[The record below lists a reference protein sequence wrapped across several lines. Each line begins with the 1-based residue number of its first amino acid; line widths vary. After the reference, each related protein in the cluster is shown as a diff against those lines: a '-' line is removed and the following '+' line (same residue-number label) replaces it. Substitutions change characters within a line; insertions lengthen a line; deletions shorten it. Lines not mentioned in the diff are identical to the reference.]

1 MALGGGTF
9 LVQNK
14 ILPGAYLNFVSVAQA
29 SATLSERGVA
39 TLPLALDWGPEN
51 QMFTVELDEFL
62 KDSQRIFGYAY
73 TAAELRPLREVFK
86 HAKTLHCFRLN
97 QGGKKAANTLATAKY
112 PGSRG
117 NALRLVITENENSTE
132 NEPLFDVATYLGDVQ
147 VDKQLNIAA
156 LSDLQSNPYLDW
168 LPEAE
173 LALTAG
179 VPLTGGEDGQVLDAA
194 YQTYLDQAENYT
206 YNAMGCLAADKL
218 VKELFVAYNKRM
230 RDEVGKKCQLVLF
243 NQLADYEGVVSV
255 KNGLA
260 ADKENP
266 ALAAWVTGVLAGT
279 AVNKS
284 ATNMTYDGEYA
295 IDTEYTQKQL
305 EKGLQEGSWL
315 FHQVDGKVTVLRDIN
330 TFVSVTPE
338 KSADFASN
346 QTIRVLDQVANDI
359 ALLFGQKYIGK
370 VPNDAAGRI
379 SLWNDIVKHHQE
391 LQAIRAIE
399 GFAPENVRVAPGNS
413 KKAVL
418 VEDYITPV
426 NAMEQLYMTVYVE

>member
-1 MALGGGTF
+1 M
-9 LVQNK
+9 VQNK

>member
-1 MALGGGTF
+1 M
-9 LVQNK
+9 VQNK

-255 KNGLA
+255 ENGLA
-260 ADKENP
+260 ADKESA
-266 ALAAWVTGVLAGT
+266 ALVAWVTGVLAGT

-426 NAMEQLYMTVYVE
+426 NEIGRASCRERV

>member
-51 QMFTVELDEFL
+51 QMFTVELEEFL

-73 TAAELRPLREVFK
+73 TAEELRPLREIFK
-86 HAKTLHCFRLN
+86 HAKTVHFFRLN
-97 QGGKKAANTLATAKY
+97 LGGQKATNTLATAKY

-117 NALRLVITENENSTE
+117 NALRLVITESENSTDDA
-132 NEPLFDVATYLGDVQ
+132 PLFDVATYLEAAQ
-147 VDKQLNIAA
+147 VDRQLAIGAM
-156 LSDLQSNPYLDW
+156 SDLQPNPYLDW
-168 LPEAE
+168 LPEAQ

-179 VPLTGGEDGQVLDAA
+179 APLTGGENGQVLDAA
-194 YQTYLDQAENYT
+194 YQVYLDQAENYT

-230 RDEVGKKCQLVLF
+230 RDEVGKKCQLALF

-260 ADKENP
+260 VDKESP

-330 TFVSVTPE
+330 TFVSVTDE

-346 QTIRVLDQVANDI
+346 QTVRVLDQVANDI

-391 LQAIRAIE
+391 LQDIRAIE
-399 GFAPENVRVAPGNS
+399 DFSPENVQVQRGDS

-418 VEDYITPV
+418 VTDYVTPV

>member
-1 MALGGGTF
+1 MLF
-9 LVQNK
+9 
-14 ILPGAYLNFVSVAQA
+14 
-29 SATLSERGVA
+29 R
-39 TLPLALDWGPEN
+39 
-51 QMFTVELDEFL
+51 
-62 KDSQRIFGYAY
+62 SQRIFGYAY

>member
-1 MALGGGTF
+1 MDRQLA
-9 LVQNK
+9 
-14 ILPGAYLNFVSVAQA
+14 IGA
-29 SATLSERGVA
+29 
-39 TLPLALDWGPEN
+39 
-51 QMFTVELDEFL
+51 M
-62 KDSQRIFGYAY
+62 
-73 TAAELRPLREVFK
+73 
-86 HAKTLHCFRLN
+86 
-97 QGGKKAANTLATAKY
+97 
-112 PGSRG
+112 
-117 NALRLVITENENSTE
+117 
-132 NEPLFDVATYLGDVQ
+132 
-147 VDKQLNIAA
+147 
-156 LSDLQSNPYLDW
+156 SDLQPNPYLDW
-168 LPEAE
+168 LPEAQ

-179 VPLTGGEDGQVLDAA
+179 APLTGGENGQVLDAA
-194 YQTYLDQAENYT
+194 YQVYLDQAENYT

-230 RDEVGKKCQLVLF
+230 RDEVGKKCQLALF

-260 ADKENP
+260 VDKESP

-330 TFVSVTPE
+330 TFVSVTDE

-346 QTIRVLDQVANDI
+346 QTVRVLDQVANDI

-391 LQAIRAIE
+391 LQDIRAIE
-399 GFAPENVRVAPGNS
+399 DFSPENVQVQRGDS

-418 VEDYITPV
+418 VTDYVTPV

>member
-62 KDSQRIFGYAY
+62 KDSQQLFGYAY
-73 TAAELRPLREVFK
+73 TAEELRPLREIFK
-86 HAKTLHCFRLN
+86 HAKTVHFFRLN
-97 QGGKKAANTLATAKY
+97 LGGQKAANTWARAKY

-117 NALRLVITENENSTE
+117 NALRLVITESENSTDDA
-132 NEPLFDVATYLGDVQ
+132 PLFDVATYLDAAQ
-147 VDKQLNIAA
+147 VDKQLAIGAM
-156 LSDLQSNPYLDW
+156 SDLQPNPYLDW
-168 LPEAE
+168 LPEAQ

-179 VPLTGGEDGQVLDAA
+179 APLTGGENGQVLDAA
-194 YQTYLDQAENYT
+194 YQVYLDQAENYS
-206 YNAMGCLAADKL
+206 YNAMGCTSTNAVVKALFAAY
-218 VKELFVAYNKRM
+218 VRRM
-230 RDEVGKKCQLVLF
+230 RDDCGKKFQLALF
-243 NQLADYEGVVSV
+243 NHLADYEGVISV
-255 KNGLA
+255 KNGLVG
-260 ADKENP
+260 DKES
-266 ALAAWVTGVLAGT
+266 AVLVAWVTGVLAGT

-295 IDTEYTQKQL
+295 VDADYTQKHL

-330 TFVSVTPE
+330 TFVSVTDE
-338 KSADFASN
+338 KSADFSSN
-346 QTIRVLDQVANDI
+346 QTLRVLDQVANDI
-359 ALLFGQKYIGK
+359 ALLFGRKYLGQ
-370 VPNDAAGRI
+370 VPNDSAGRI

-391 LQAIRAIE
+391 LQDIRAIE
-399 GFAPENVRVAPGNS
+399 DFSPENVQVQRGDS

-418 VEDYITPV
+418 VTDYVTPV

>member
-1 MALGGGTF
+1 M
-9 LVQNK
+9 VQNK

-51 QMFTVELDEFL
+51 QMFTVELEEFL

-260 ADKENP
+260 ADKESP

-295 IDTEYTQKQL
+295 VDADYTQKQL

-330 TFVSVTPE
+330 TFVSVTDE

-346 QTIRVLDQVANDI
+346 QTVRVLDQVANDI
-359 ALLFGQKYIGK
+359 ALLFGRKYLGQ
-370 VPNDAAGRI
+370 VPNDSAGRI

-399 GFAPENVRVAPGNS
+399 RFAPDDVRVTAGDS

-426 NAMEQLYMTVYVE
+426 NAMEQLYMTVYIE

>member
-1 MALGGGTF
+1 M
-9 LVQNK
+9 VQNK

-156 LSDLQSNPYLDW
+156 LSDLQPNPYLDW

-173 LALTAG
+173 LTLTAG
-179 VPLTGGEDGQVLDAA
+179 APLTGGENGQVLDAA

-260 ADKENP
+260 ADKESS

-330 TFVSVTPE
+330 TFVSVTDE

-346 QTIRVLDQVANDI
+346 QTVRVLDQVANDI

-399 GFAPENVRVAPGNS
+399 GFAPENVQVQRGDS